1 MQPTEQAE
9 LVPAFLIPIQ
19 MRMHMHVLVKFVLP
33 RSRHVCRHTQKGRER
48 ERHGHH
54 AVDSTHAPIPLHS
67 KETMLLYLWTLYMG
81 YNRVV

>member
-33 RSRHVCRHTQKGRER
+33 RSRHVCRHRQTRTSPSSFER
-48 ERHGHH
+48 NNASVSMD
-54 AVDSTHAPIPLHS
+54 AV
-67 KETMLLYLWTLYMG
+67 YG
-81 YNRVV
+81 V